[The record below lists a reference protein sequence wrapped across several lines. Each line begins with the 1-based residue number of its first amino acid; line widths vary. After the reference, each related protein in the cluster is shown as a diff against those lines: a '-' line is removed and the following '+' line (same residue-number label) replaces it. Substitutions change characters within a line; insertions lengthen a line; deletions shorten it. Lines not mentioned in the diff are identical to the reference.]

1 MKRTPRAFAL
11 GALGLLLAATSGT
24 VSAHT
29 GHGVEGLAAGF
40 AHPFLGLDHLLAM
53 VAVGLWAGAS
63 TSPWQRAAAPFA
75 FVAAMALGA
84 LLVPRVGVAAALEPM
99 LAVSV
104 VVLGGL
110 LIAGARLP
118 AAFAIPA
125 INAAGLLHGAA
136 HGLEAAGAAFG
147 PFVFGM
153 VVATALLH
161 GVGLAAGATMQRMR
175 AAALGAAGA
184 AIGAAGVAMFVSR
197 I

>member
-110 LIAGARLP
+110 P